1 MQKSYK
7 GVKSKTY
14 CEVVTMGR
22 RCAAEGAWIQGQA
35 SPRMVADGSY
45 GFVRLLSVTKG
56 SVELQTRLFFEFRG
70 LISIGYLTPDPKRR
84 NTFST
89 VSNTNLSLA
98 H

>member
-7 GVKSKTY
+7 DVKSETC
-14 CEVVTMGR
+14 CEVVTVGR

-56 SVELQTRLFFEFRG
+56 SVELQTRFSFEFRG
-70 LISIGYLTPDPKRR
+70 LISIRYLPI
-84 NTFST
+84 
-89 VSNTNLSLA
+89 VVEILS
-98 H
+98 